1 MAITRL
7 NNNSL
12 TSITALPT
20 AITTGKV
27 LQVVNDQELSAFSIS
42 YTSPNVTTLPNISLN
57 ITPSNA
63 SSKILL
69 MARVNYEI
77 STAQQG
83 DMLWEILRDGN
94 EFQANTETLGS
105 RRKGHMQGFSGSPA
119 ENQDSTPEGVSFS
132 LLDTTHNSTSQLTY
146 TLGYSSAGS
155 HTVYV
160 NRTVGSTD
168 SVSFELGT
176 TELIAMEIAP

>member
-7 NNNSL
+7 NNNSI
-12 TSITALPT
+12 TSITALPSG
-20 AITTGKV
+20 ITTGKV
-27 LQVVNDQELSAFSIS
+27 LQVVSDQELSAYSFA
-42 YTSPNVTTLPNISLN
+42 YTSPNIVTLPNISLN
-57 ITPSNA
+57 ITPSYTT
-63 SSKILL
+63 SKILL

-77 STAQQG
+77 SIGQHG
-83 DMLWEILRDGN
+83 DMLWQILRGSSS
-94 EFQANTETLGS
+94 FQSNSEADNN
-105 RRKGHMQGFSGSPA
+105 RRKGHMQGSMGSPN
-119 ENQDSTPEGVSFS
+119 ENVDSTPESVSFS

-160 NRTVGSTD
+160 NRTVGNVNSA
-168 SVSFELGT
+168 SYELGT